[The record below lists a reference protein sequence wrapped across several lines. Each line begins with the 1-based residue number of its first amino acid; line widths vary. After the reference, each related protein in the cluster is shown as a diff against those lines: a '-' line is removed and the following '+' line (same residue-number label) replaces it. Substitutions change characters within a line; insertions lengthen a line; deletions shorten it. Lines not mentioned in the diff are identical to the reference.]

1 MEVLHKGHVTTRDRT
16 VVHKGLVSTR
26 TRTAHGPAQSA
37 AFRRRC
43 SLLHQ
48 VSCYPCRHF
57 KTAPTA
63 SLLAQRPCGPPLPCH
78 AASPELVLPQ
88 TLAGKLSTAGVALE
102 VSSCRSSV
110 CKRCVST
117 LTHVPL
123 TGTQATTTISL
134 LTGAPA
140 GCNQARFA
148 AVPRQAN
155 PCTCSSRMLKMGF

>member
-16 VVHKGLVSTR
+16 VVHKGLVSTG

-37 AFRRRC
+37 ASWRSC

-48 VSCYPCRHF
+48 VSCYPRCHF

-63 SLLAQRPCGPPLPCH
+63 SLLAQRPRGPPLPCH
-78 AASPELVLPQ
+78 AASPERVLPQ
-88 TLAGKLSTAGVALE
+88 ALAGELSTAGVALE

-110 CKRCVST
+110 CKRRVST
-117 LTHVPL
+117 LTRVPP
-123 TGTQATTTISL
+123 TGTQATTTTSS

-140 GCNQARFA
+140 GCDQARFA

-155 PCTCSSRMLKMGF
+155 PCTCSGGMLKMGF